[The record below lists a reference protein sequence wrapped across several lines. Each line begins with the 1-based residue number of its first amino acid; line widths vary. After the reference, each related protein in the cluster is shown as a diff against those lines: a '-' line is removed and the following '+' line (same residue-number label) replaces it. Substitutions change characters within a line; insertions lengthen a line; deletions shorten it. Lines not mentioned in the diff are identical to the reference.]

1 MSRKIKFHKN
11 IKIRWEFKWYEFNV
25 IIAYSKIKE
34 QKEWKNENG
43 RMTQKLFMN
52 RSEERT
58 LLSLNLKFKGAINLS
73 VEKIVKVM
81 KRLLIPK

>member
-1 MSRKIKFHKN
+1 MSRKRKFHIN
-11 IKIRWEFKWYEFNV
+11 IKIRWEFKWFEFNV
-25 IIAYSKIKE
+25 TIAYSKIKE
-34 QKEWKNENG
+34 QKEFKNENG

-73 VEKIVKVM
+73 LEKNSQSYEEI
-81 KRLLIPK
+81 INS